1 MLYHCR
7 FDHEVFSFN
16 HSVDVRESDSN
27 QSGKDQLVIAKSG
40 RGRFRNFFITAYFSL
55 HSFSLHSFHFIT
67 AYIFFSL
74 QRVFTTQVV
83 VRADPAYESVRNQ
96 SVDCFKVTE
105 VTSLT
110 LKFQKQMARQLFYQ
124 LHTKFPV
131 LTMMLLQVYISLT
144 LLRKKAFQQFK
155 QTNWQN

>member
-67 AYIFFSL
+67 AYIFFHYSEFL
-74 QRVFTTQVV
+74 QRRSWSELIRLTRVFVTRASIALKWPKLQASHWNFKNKWQDNCFISFTQ
-83 VRADPAYESVRNQ
+83 S
-96 SVDCFKVTE
+96 
-105 VTSLT
+105 
-110 LKFQKQMARQLFYQ
+110 FQFIYR
-124 LHTKFPV
+124 LHC
-131 LTMMLLQVYISLT
+131 
-144 LLRKKAFQQFK
+144 
-155 QTNWQN
+155 